1 MNLLKS
7 MRLAGST
14 LRITPSRP
22 SVASFPM
29 QRRDLGGSIWIST
42 HSLLRTTAGE
52 SDLRRFKIHSG
63 RLTGWHKKNKVKNK
77 VKKKFLFAHPL
88 NSTLADILA
97 DRQIDRDRG
106 LVRLRARDWKERQKD
121 GRRKIRT
128 NREIKG
134 QLVDK
139 WTVKQTDE
147 QRRTDEITAEMAKKA
162 NTN

>member
-1 MNLLKS
+1 MY
-7 MRLAGST
+7 AC
-14 LRITPSRP
+14 
-22 SVASFPM
+22 
-29 QRRDLGGSIWIST
+29 
-42 HSLLRTTAGE
+42 E
-52 SDLRRFKIHSG
+52 
-63 RLTGWHKKNKVKNK
+63 
-77 VKKKFLFAHPL
+77 
-88 NSTLADILA
+88 
-97 DRQIDRDRG
+97 
-106 LVRLRARDWKERQKD
+106 RATEKKERQKD